1 MDIFRLNLC
10 TPLRHPVRSKTKTKG
25 VLYAQAQ
32 PEKVRILVSLRDEK
46 KFKSRPRKTSG
57 SLCLRDS
64 SNFLTNSPVL
74 CFFLNTRYGSSPG
87 S

>member
-46 KFKSRPRKTSG
+46 KIQVTPTKDKRIFVPQGFFEFSDQHP
-57 SLCLRDS
+57 
-64 SNFLTNSPVL
+64 
-74 CFFLNTRYGSSPG
+74 CFVFSF
-87 S
+87 